1 MNHRKLPQGKKPSVS
16 LVVLQND
23 SAANHVIENSFTSEH
38 LRFKEMRI
46 LCIVWKLHPR
56 WLEPPW
62 PLKFSRRRKD
72 KQNNSEESIRH
83 LHVLGAKY

>member
-1 MNHRKLPQGKKPSVS
+1 MS
-16 LVVLQND
+16 LVILQNV
-23 SAANHVIENSFTSEH
+23 SVVNPMVENSFTNEH
-38 LRFKEMRI
+38 LRFKEMGI

-72 KQNNSEESIRH
+72 KENNSEGSIKH